1 MEDSDLLRQ
10 QLKTPRVLLF
20 VVAASTFASAIVFL
34 PDPEWRNNPAGM
46 LTTLVVAVI
55 YLGLALWARNRPYT
69 ALLTGLALFVIV
81 TAGMLVT
88 GRAAFAHW
96 PTKIIGTCLLLMG
109 LGDARDAQRK
119 LRGS

>member
-10 QLKTPRVLLF
+10 QLKTPRVILF
-20 VVAASTFASAIVFL
+20 IVTAITFASAFIFL
-34 PDPEWRNNPAGM
+34 PVPEWRNNPACM
-46 LTTLVVAVI
+46 ITTLVVAAI
-55 YLGLALWARNRPYT
+55 YLGLALWARKRPYS
-69 ALLTGLALFVIV
+69 AMLIGLAFFVIV

-96 PTKIIGTCLLLMG
+96 PSKIIGICLLLMG

-119 LRGS
+119 LRAS